1 MIIMKAWLLRVN
13 DRQRRIVATVM
24 AMLLIGVSLVTTG
37 ITSAL
42 CDLSAFAILAVV
54 LWLKMSEQRVKNNHY
69 EVLTASKKVVIE
81 P

>member
-1 MIIMKAWLLRVN
+1 MKAWLLRVN
-13 DRQRRIVATVM
+13 DRQRRIIATVI
-24 AMLLIGVSLVTTG
+24 AMSLVGVSLVTTG

-54 LWLKMSEQRVKNNHY
+54 LWLKTSEQRLKKKHY

>member
-1 MIIMKAWLLRVN
+1 MKAWLLRVN
-13 DRQRRIVATVM
+13 DRQRRIIATVI
-24 AMLLIGVSLVTTG
+24 AMSLVGVSLVTTG

-54 LWLKMSEQRVKNNHY
+54 LWLNTSEQRLKKKHY
-69 EVLTASKKVVIE
+69 EVLAASKKVVIE

>member
-13 DRQRRIVATVM
+13 DRQRRIIAAVI
-24 AMLLIGVSLVTTG
+24 AMLLVGVSLVTSG

-54 LWLKMSEQRVKNNHY
+54 LWLKMSEKRLNNHHY
-69 EVLTASKKVVIE
+69 EMLTASKKVVIE

>member
-1 MIIMKAWLLRVN
+1 MKAWLLRVN